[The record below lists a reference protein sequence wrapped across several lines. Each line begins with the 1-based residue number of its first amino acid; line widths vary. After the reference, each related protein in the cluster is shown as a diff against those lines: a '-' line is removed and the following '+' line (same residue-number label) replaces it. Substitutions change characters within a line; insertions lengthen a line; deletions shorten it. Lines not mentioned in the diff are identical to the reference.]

1 MHELLKRLSHHPTNK
16 CGDDKS
22 SFSLLLLIASQYI
35 AEAPMLD
42 EDSINNLEGNGI
54 SMRLRSNFDQVE
66 TNNAMKHVPSL

>member
-1 MHELLKRLSHHPTNK
+1 MHELLKKLSHHPTNK

-42 EDSINNLEGNGI
+42 EDSINNL
-54 SMRLRSNFDQVE
+54 
-66 TNNAMKHVPSL
+66 